1 MIIYSVF
8 LDMCKQVQEVIPW
21 AKIRKNGKFKIVC
34 LGHGGNLA
42 YGKKSDFYSI
52 RVAAT
57 GKTKNY
63 VLISEI
69 YLKLRKTRDGMMSI
83 LDTQ

>member
-8 LDMCKQVQEVIPW
+8 LDMCKKVQEVIPW

-42 YGKKSDFYSI
+42 YGKNRIFTVSGWP
-52 RVAAT
+52 AT
-57 GKTKNY
+57 GKTRNY
-63 VLISEI
+63 ALISEI
-69 YLKLRKTRDGMMSI
+69 YQKLRKTRDGMMSI